1 MVADF
6 SCDSV
11 QLLLACV
18 PTLPRPFLFKS
29 WDDVDMDV
37 EYHLTCGGSIVLK
50 DAYAICVRTFL
61 DSISDFLHN
70 FEEGCQFFIWNL
82 MDVLMMVLGN
92 DKGMSF
98 IRRSD
103 VQESHCS
110 LVFVDTTRWQL
121 VSHYFAEGAVFS
133 QGIAPSTLQRLIE
146 FSPYENAAH
155 FVAACAQSGVSQ
167 VFFDFLCKG
176 FQFSVFGVANGGV

>member
-1 MVADF
+1 MFADI
-6 SCDSV
+6 SCDSI

-18 PTLPRPFLFKS
+18 PTLPRPFLVKS

-37 EYHLTCGGSIVLK
+37 EYRLACSGAVVLK

-61 DSISDFLHN
+61 DSVSDFLHN
-70 FEEGCQFFIWNL
+70 FEEVCQFFIWNL

-92 DKGMSF
+92 DKRVSF

-110 LVFVDTTRWQL
+110 LVFVNSTRWQL
-121 VSHYFAEGAVFS
+121 VSHYFAEGAIFG
-133 QGIAPSTLQRLIE
+133 QRIASSNLQRLIDS
-146 FSPYENAAH
+146 SPYENAAY
-155 FVAACAQSGVSQ
+155 FVAACA
-167 VFFDFLCKG
+167 
-176 FQFSVFGVANGGV
+176 